1 MGVNIS
7 DVAKKAGVSIV
18 TASRV
23 INGADTVREANRQK
37 VLAAMEALNYQPN
50 HAARILATGKTG
62 TIGVTISKL
71 NDTFLEGVVKAVNT
85 RLEQHDLFLALSVMP
100 GGVEKNYLFQRDR
113 VDGIILISPTNE
125 GKLMDQLKRQR
136 IPFVLLDNQ
145 EAHDATSIL
154 VDNFKGGVDAT
165 RHLLDLGH
173 TRIAHLSGPELYL
186 SSRERKRG
194 FQTALRED
202 GLQPYKIESCDFTV
216 QDGYN
221 AVTRWMKQKS
231 LPTAIFAADDFIAL
245 GALNAIL
252 NAGLRVPEDIS
263 LIGYDNQL
271 FSAQLHPGLSTI
283 EQPVL
288 EMGKQGVDLLVEMIN
303 KGNNENQTIKL
314 KPKLIV
320 RESTARPRHF
330 K

>member
-23 INGADTVREANRQK
+23 INGVDTVRESNRQK
-37 VLAAMEALNYQPN
+37 VITAMKELDYHPN
-50 HAARILATGKTG
+50 HAAKILATGKTR
-62 TIGVTISKL
+62 TIGLTINKL

-100 GGVEKNYLFQRDR
+100 VEAEKNFLFQRDR
-113 VDGIILISPTNE
+113 VDGVILISPTNE
-125 GKLMDQLKRQR
+125 NRSIDQLKSKK

-145 EAHDATSIL
+145 EETNAPSIL
-154 VDNFKGGVDAT
+154 VDNYKGGVDAT
-165 RHLLDLGH
+165 NHLLNLGH
-173 TRIAHLSGPELYL
+173 TQIAHLSGPDLYL

-194 FQTALRED
+194 FVDTLKGA
-202 GLQPYKIESCDFTV
+202 GLKPFKIEKCDFSV
-216 QDGYN
+216 LDGFN
-221 AVTRWMKQKS
+221 VVTKWIENDS
-231 LPTAIFAADDFIAL
+231 IPTAIFAADDFIAL

-271 FSAQLHPGLSTI
+271 FSSQLHPKLSTI
-283 EQPVL
+283 EQPVV
-288 EMGKQGVDLLVEMIN
+288 EMGKQGVDLLVSMIKN
-303 KGNNENQTIKL
+303 KNEENTIVKL

-320 RESTARPRHF
+320 RESTARLN
-330 K
+330 